1 MVNYQWINTFSEQ
14 IASSTYRETRI
25 SSDAAAQDDGRIIHK
40 LFSRANQSPQSLY
53 VGRVYIYALYNL

>member
-1 MVNYQWINTFSEQ
+1 MYATVNYQWINTFSEQ

-25 SSDAAAQDDGRIIHK
+25 GSAAAAQDDGRVYK

-53 VGRVYIYALYNL
+53 M